1 MALFKCKMCG
11 GDLDVLEGSNIA
23 ECEYCGTKQPVPL
36 NTDDE
41 QENLF
46 NRANALRMKCEFDK
60 AETQYEKI
68 LDKDNTQAD
77 AYWGLILC
85 KYGIEYVDD
94 PATRK
99 KIPTCHRASYDSII
113 ADEDYKSAIKYA
125 DMSQRLLYEQQAKE
139 IDRIQKDIL
148 ALAQNEETYDVFICY
163 KETDANGQRTR
174 DSVVANEI
182 YHQLTQEGFKV
193 FYAAITLEGKL
204 GSAYEPIIFAALNS
218 AKVMLVIGTKPEY
231 FNAVWVKNEWSRFL
245 KIIQK
250 DHSKMLIPCYRDMDA
265 YDLPD
270 EFAHLQAQDM
280 SKIGFVNDLI
290 RGIKKVAK
298 KKEAKQPAV
307 VKETVI
313 TKSPAGDVAPILKRV
328 FIFLEDGD
336 WPRADEYCE
345 KALDID
351 PECARAYLGKLM
363 IDLRLKKEDQ
373 FQKLDR
379 PFESNKYYQKVMQ
392 YGKEPWVWNLK
403 EANKK
408 SIERAEEN
416 RQSAIYKE
424 GLLLANQKT
433 PEKQLAAAKEFER
446 VRGYRDAA
454 TRALE
459 CRHQA
464 KVISYNRALSVSASA
479 RSISDYQEVWKLFNA
494 ISGYPPAQE
503 KANEYAAKIQE
514 AVELERMQ
522 KEMAEIERQDAIYNK
537 ALSGMKS
544 DIIPEIEKA
553 IKLFESIRSWKDSQ
567 KKIKECQQK
576 IAAIKEQQEKKR
588 LAQIRARKRRK
599 AFTAL
604 IVTMVLIGLCGALAI
619 GVFAIIND
627 GKVESVELAIDRL
640 PDNTDKVVDYYQEVE
655 DALAAYEALSPHL
668 QKKINN
674 SEKLFKCVD
683 ILNASKDL
691 EFLKCLDFTLNDD
704 RSSYSVSV
712 KKEYAS
718 KLSGHIVIPSS
729 YRGKEVTML
738 AGNAFLNCKNITSV
752 VVPNSVTQI
761 MDGAFGGCSSL
772 EEITLPFVG
781 KDTSPDNPRW
791 AVFGYIFGDGQ
802 YDDDTMNRS
811 NSIYKTS
818 DYSDYTSQV
827 EEGSGGYFYF
837 AIPKSL
843 KKVTIT
849 NQIKVPDYAFNNCDL
864 IEVINYT
871 NAPYK
876 IGSYAFAECTSL
888 IEAPLKH
895 GVETIGDCAF
905 MNCKGF
911 TSIVLPDSVTSIV
924 GRTFMGCSNVTTIVV
939 PDSVT
944 KIGFGA
950 FANCTSLYEIT
961 LPFIGSSIKQEQ
973 PRWNVFGYIFGDGSL
988 NDENMDESK
997 NIYKTSSSQGFT
1009 SQVSETEGQ
1018 YFYYAI
1024 PKSLRKITIT
1034 RQEIV
1039 PNYAFNNCDML
1050 ESIVFLKPSKSIGE
1064 YAFGNCS
1071 SLHSFLINP
1080 STEDIGEGAFI
1091 NCTSFFELIIPEGVN
1106 TIGHYAFWGLSN
1118 VTSIEVPQSVRSIG
1132 FGAFCQC
1139 TSLQEIT
1146 LPFVGKNDNPDY
1158 PRWAVLG
1165 YIFGDNDFEDAMT
1178 YNPEIYLTSGTNGFT
1193 SQVTEDGGEHYYCYL
1208 IPQSLRRI
1216 RITSQTDIP
1225 DFAFKNCDLLEEII
1239 YSSPITSQGTDCFT
1253 NCTASVI
1260 EENT

>member
-1 MALFKCKMCG
+1 MAIFKCKMCG

-464 KVISYNRALSVSASA
+464 KVISYNRALKVAEKATTAQDFEAASQLFHA
-479 RSISDYQEVWKLFNA
+479 ISDY
-494 ISGYPPAQE
+494 PPA
-503 KANEYAAKIQE
+503 KAKAEECIAKAKQMIE
-514 AVELERMQ
+514 AKRIAQ
-522 KEMAEIERQDAIYNK
+522 EMAETERKNGAYWAAIDAMNTEDIDKIEEAILRFQSLGSWRDSEEK
-537 ALSGMKS
+537 VAECKS
-544 DIIPEIEKA
+544 
-553 IKLFESIRSWKDSQ
+553 
-567 KKIKECQQK
+567 K
-576 IAAIKEQQEKKR
+576 IAAIKEIQLQR
-588 LAQIRARKRRK
+588 RAAQIRAEKQRKKKRAITSTIIISSVLACI
-599 AFTAL
+599 AFVFVIFTVIIPGQTYNNAIAL
-604 IVTMVLIGLCGALAI
+604 MNAGKYQEAI
-619 GVFAIIND
+619 GIFEQMED
-627 GKVESVELAIDRL
+627 YKDSID
-640 PDNTDKVVDYYQEVE
+640 KKMECYQ
-655 DALAAYEALSPHL
+655 HL
-668 QKKINN
+668 G
-674 SEKLFKCVD
+674 
-683 ILNASKDL
+683 
-691 EFLKCLDFTLNDD
+691 
-704 RSSYSVSV
+704 RYSVIISHYGYT
-712 KKEYAS
+712 EYT
-718 KLSGHIVIPSS
+718 IPD
-729 YRGKEVTML
+729 GVT
-738 AGNAFLNCKNITSV
+738 NI
-752 VVPNSVTQI
+752 
-761 MDGAFGGCSSL
+761 
-772 EEITLPFVG
+772 
-781 KDTSPDNPRW
+781 
-791 AVFGYIFGDGQ
+791 GDG
-802 YDDDTMNRS
+802 
-811 NSIYKTS
+811 
-818 DYSDYTSQV
+818 
-827 EEGSGGYFYF
+827 
-837 AIPKSL
+837 
-843 KKVTIT
+843 
-849 NQIKVPDYAFNNCDL
+849 
-864 IEVINYT
+864 
-871 NAPYK
+871 
-876 IGSYAFAECTSL
+876 
-888 IEAPLKH
+888 
-895 GVETIGDCAF
+895 AF
-905 MNCKGF
+905 MNCTNLVKVTIPDSVTNIGSNAF
-911 TSIVLPDSVTSIV
+911 YNCTSLESITIPDSVTSI
-924 GRTFMGCSNVTTIVV
+924 GGNAFSGCTNLTSITIGDGVTSINYSMFEGCTSLTSITI
-939 PDSVT
+939 PWGITSIASEAFRDCTSLQSITIPSGVT
-944 KIGFGA
+944 SIGDKA
-950 FANCTSLYEIT
+950 FWNCTSLESVIIPSSV
-961 LPFIGSSIKQEQ
+961 LRIGE
-973 PRWNVFGYIFGDGSL
+973 WAFYDCTNLNVIACRA
-988 NDENMDESK
+988 
-997 NIYKTSSSQGFT
+997 SQGYW
-1009 SQVSETEGQ
+1009 SGLVSKGWNWDATNSGHIMI
-1018 YFYYAI
+1018 YDY
-1024 PKSLRKITIT
+1024 T
-1034 RQEIV
+1034 
-1039 PNYAFNNCDML
+1039 
-1050 ESIVFLKPSKSIGE
+1050 GE
-1064 YAFGNCS
+1064 
-1071 SLHSFLINP
+1071 
-1080 STEDIGEGAFI
+1080 
-1091 NCTSFFELIIPEGVN
+1091 
-1106 TIGHYAFWGLSN
+1106 
-1118 VTSIEVPQSVRSIG
+1118 
-1132 FGAFCQC
+1132 
-1139 TSLQEIT
+1139 
-1146 LPFVGKNDNPDY
+1146 
-1158 PRWAVLG
+1158 
-1165 YIFGDNDFEDAMT
+1165 
-1178 YNPEIYLTSGTNGFT
+1178 
-1193 SQVTEDGGEHYYCYL
+1193 
-1208 IPQSLRRI
+1208 
-1216 RITSQTDIP
+1216 
-1225 DFAFKNCDLLEEII
+1225 
-1239 YSSPITSQGTDCFT
+1239 
-1253 NCTASVI
+1253 
-1260 EENT
+1260 